1 MSAVLKI
8 NRALDKELRSLGG
21 VNSKEMIEARKA
33 VARSWRRVLGSRG
46 GGRPSSP
53 GEAPRRQTGSLAR
66 SVRSGV
72 VRDQGRVV
80 VQWFTGALLEEGVNT
95 SLPIRSGPRRRRGN
109 KARRQMVIAARP
121 SAQRAVD
128 LVKDQ
133 LGGIVATVAGE
144 RLERA
149 G

>member
-8 NRALDKELRSLGG
+8 NRALEKELRSLGG

-33 VARSWRRVLGSRG
+33 VARSWRRVLGTRG
-46 GGRPSSP
+46 SGRPSAP
-53 GEAPRRQTGSLAR
+53 GEAPRRQTGSLVK

-95 SLPIRSGPRRRRGN
+95 SLPIRSRKRQSRN
-109 KARRQMVIAARP
+109 ARRHLVIQARP
-121 SAQRAVD
+121 SAQRAIE
-128 LVKDQ
+128 LVRDQ